1 MANSLCANRG
11 SLLYY
16 IVNVEKNMR
25 GYFEIKNE
33 LTGRSIIYDCDKYIF
48 EKEVEERYIC
58 GYKGNVKL
66 WLYPVSTKV
75 IIKDIGGNIVDTYT
89 ADTTSAYAIIIH
101 T

>member
-1 MANSLCANRG
+1 
-11 SLLYY
+11 
-16 IVNVEKNMR
+16 MR

-33 LTGRSIIYDCDKYIF
+33 LTGRSIIYDCDKYIL
-48 EKEVEERYIC
+48 ERETEERYVY
-58 GYKGNVKL
+58 GHKGNVKL
-66 WLYPVSTKV
+66 YSYPASAKV